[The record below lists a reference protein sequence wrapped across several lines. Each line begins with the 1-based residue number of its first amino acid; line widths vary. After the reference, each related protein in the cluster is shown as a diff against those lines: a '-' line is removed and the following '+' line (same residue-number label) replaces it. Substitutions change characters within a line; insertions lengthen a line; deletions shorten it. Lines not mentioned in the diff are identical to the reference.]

1 MDKYQNNTLVEEMDA
16 IILLNDNY
24 SDKGLLKGYIGDV
37 MSNFIEKYG
46 TIIKIKYNPRID
58 YIEAIEKIYFGGI
71 NNEEK
76 TKAYYKNMTDWRH
89 ALRKCQH

>member
-1 MDKYQNNTLVEEMDA
+1 MDKYQNNALVEEMDA

-46 TIIKIKYNPRID
+46 EPIL
-58 YIEAIEKIYFGGI
+58 YFKKHSI
-71 NNEEK
+71 NNLLPISRK
-76 TKAYYKNMTDWRH
+76 DWLKMFKRMSSMIYN
-89 ALRKCQH
+89 RY